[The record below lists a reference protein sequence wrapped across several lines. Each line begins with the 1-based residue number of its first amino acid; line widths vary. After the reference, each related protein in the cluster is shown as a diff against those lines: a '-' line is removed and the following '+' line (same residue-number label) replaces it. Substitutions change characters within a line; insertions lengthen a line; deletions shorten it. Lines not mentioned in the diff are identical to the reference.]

1 LRNIVVLGLAV
12 YTIVAGLGVFI
23 ESGLSS
29 PCMIFWLVGYLL
41 LTFSVSYNAYIS
53 PERFNPF
60 PLIVL
65 GIILLNFLV
74 QVTGGVHSSLWPA
87 YFLFAV
93 LVAVFS
99 PPRRTYATI
108 GVILA
113 IETANVLISGEA
125 EEDRWPIYGGF
136 ALSLTGVAVAVSHI
150 MNRTRSETQRLKDDH
165 ERLLAHASAVDPLT
179 DEMKLASLT
188 TENRQAANLSAAMKR
203 EITFNGLIQM
213 IYEFVP
219 AHTYALFLKERKE
232 NSEVFSLRAIKT
244 ESGHAVL
251 PLGSVLDPHKG
262 KMLIDICA
270 DQKQPQY
277 LSDMVIPLPNL
288 GYYRQDIRDVPVKSL
303 LVLPIIH
310 QDRTIAVLAVD
321 SLERGAFSLETQDM
335 LNRFAPFFI
344 EIIEKIQLSQELNI
358 RAKHFSALH
367 EMSSVLS
374 SSLEIREVLDK
385 LTTQIRTVVPCDF
398 CAFLLYDKKSGDA
411 VIGVLRGYD
420 SRFAGSRFPVKQSA
434 IMHQML
440 TQWDDQKI
448 SRPYYFPDLGGRGRE
463 IGLFPIKEL
472 QQPLQSL
479 YGRPLTARGRFIGA
493 VFLGSVRTNA
503 FSEYYRNF
511 MDTLLNQASMVID
524 NSMLHQRIRD
534 MAHTDGLTGLLNHR
548 TFMEKIEEEFKRL
561 DRENQDFSLL
571 LLDIDFFKKVNDEH
585 GHPVGDVALKSV
597 AGIIREMAR
606 SIDFVARYGGEEFA
620 VGMVGANSDGAKTT
634 AERIRKT
641 VENTAITAGNI
652 TLRCTLSIGVASY
665 YRGCEKKETLIAEAD
680 QALYHAKRSG
690 RNRVCLYKDIQSIDD
705 VAEHSRAAR

>member
-1 LRNIVVLGLAV
+1 MRNIVVLGLV
-12 YTIVAGLGVFI
+12 IYTIVAGLGVFI

-29 PCMIFWLVGYLL
+29 PFMIFWLVGYLL
-41 LTFSVSYNAYIS
+41 LTFSVSYDAYVV
-53 PERFNPF
+53 PKRFNPF
-60 PLIVL
+60 SLIVL

-74 QVTGGVHSSLWPA
+74 QVSGGVHSSLWPA

-93 LVAVFS
+93 LVAVSS

-113 IETANVLISGEA
+113 IETANVVISGEGA
-125 EEDRWPIYGGF
+125 ADRWPIYGGF
-136 ALSLTGVAVAVSHI
+136 ALSLTGLSAAVSHI
-150 MNRTRSETQRLKDDH
+150 VNRTRSETQRLKDDH
-165 ERLLAHASAVDPLT
+165 ERLLAHASAVDPLS
-179 DEMKLASLT
+179 DGMKLASLT

-219 AHTYALFLKERKE
+219 AHTYALFLKERME
-232 NSEVFSLRAIKT
+232 HGEVFSLRAIKT
-244 ESGHAVL
+244 ESEHASL
-251 PLGSVLDPHKG
+251 PVGSVLDPHKG

-270 DQKQPQY
+270 DQKQPQH
-277 LSDMVIPLPNL
+277 LSDMVIPLANL
-288 GYYRQDIRDVPVKSL
+288 GYYRQDVRDVPIKSL

-310 QDRTIAVLAVD
+310 QNRTIAVLAVD
-321 SLERGAFSLETQDM
+321 SLERGAFSVETQDM

-358 RAKHFSALH
+358 KARHFAALH

-374 SSLEIREVLDK
+374 SSLDIKEVLDK
-385 LTTQIRTVVPCDF
+385 LTTQIRTVVPYDF
-398 CAFLLYDKKSGDA
+398 CAFLLYDEESRDA
-411 VIGVLRGYD
+411 VVSVLRGYEN
-420 SRFAGSRFPVKQSA
+420 RFVGSRFPVKQSA

-440 TQWDDQKI
+440 AQWDDHKMTR
-448 SRPYYFPDLGGRGRE
+448 SYYFPDLGSRGRD

-479 YGRPLTARGRFIGA
+479 YGRPLTARGRFIGV

-511 MDTLLNQASMVID
+511 MDTLLNQVSMVID
-524 NSMLHQRIRD
+524 NSILHQRIRD

-548 TFMEKIEEEFKRL
+548 AFMGKIEEEFKRL

-571 LLDIDFFKKVNDEH
+571 ILDIDFFKKVNDEH
-585 GHPVGDVALKSV
+585 GHPIGDVALKSV
-597 AGIIREMAR
+597 ARIIREMAR

-620 VGMVGANSDGAKTT
+620 VGMVGANSNGAKKT

-641 VENTAITAGNI
+641 VENTAVTAGS
-652 TLRCTLSIGVASY
+652 TPLQCTLSIGVASY
-665 YRGCEKKETLIAEAD
+665 YRGCENKETLIAQAD

-705 VAEHSRAAR
+705 VAKHSRAM